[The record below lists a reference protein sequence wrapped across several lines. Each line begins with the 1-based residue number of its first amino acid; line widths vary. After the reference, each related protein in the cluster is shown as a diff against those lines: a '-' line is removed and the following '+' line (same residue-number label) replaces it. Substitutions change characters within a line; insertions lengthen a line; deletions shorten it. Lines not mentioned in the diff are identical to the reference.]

1 MTNIVILSIILGILF
16 ILKTIFNYLVFKY
29 EEIPFYRYKIKW
41 LKLEYKKNK
50 GKLLKF
56 LTNIQ
61 LEYDIY
67 EYHIDCKCKPIG
79 KLGEQITYY
88 HIPDKHSCR
97 CGYKI
102 CPEKYRLLKKKL
114 INKLDLN

>member
-29 EEIPFYRYKIKW
+29 EEIPFYRYRIEW
-41 LKLEYKKNK
+41 LKLENKKNK

-67 EYHIDCKCKPIG
+67 KYHTDDNCKPIG
-79 KLGEQITYY
+79 TLGEKVTYY
-88 HIPDKHSCR
+88 HKPDKYTCR

-102 CPEKYRLLKKKL
+102 CPEKYRLLEMKL
-114 INKLDLN
+114 INKIK